1 MKNIQISSPETDRK
15 MAWRASVLFMI
26 VAWLLLAG
34 FLGWAFIAARP
45 GSWEGKQWCVLC
57 LGCLALAFI
66 PIQLARYFRQM
77 RTGNIGTIGVF
88 NSRALSSCQS
98 QSIKWWNYV
107 FAFVVVFFYS
117 CLFRVF

>member
-1 MKNIQISSPETDRK
+1 MKSTQTFSPEKERK
-15 MAWRASVLFMI
+15 IACLVSVAFMILAWGVFAGLLVLFFKSGHPEVWGGFECCM
-26 VAWLLLAG
+26 VFLCFLPLLL
-34 FLGWAFIAARP
+34 
-45 GSWEGKQWCVLC
+45 
-57 LGCLALAFI
+57 I
-66 PIQLARYFRQM
+66 PFQLARYFRQM